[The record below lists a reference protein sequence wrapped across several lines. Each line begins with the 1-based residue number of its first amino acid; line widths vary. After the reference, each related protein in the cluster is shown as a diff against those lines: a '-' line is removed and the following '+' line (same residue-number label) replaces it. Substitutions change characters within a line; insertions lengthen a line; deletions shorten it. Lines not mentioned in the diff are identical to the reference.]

1 MFLDVAFTYGDFTGS
16 ELVVVVLK
24 LGLVE
29 VHVVGVGETVE
40 MGGTVDDCFEYV
52 VAAEGSG
59 VAPEG

>member
-1 MFLDVAFTYGDFTGS
+1 M
-16 ELVVVVLK
+16 VLK

-40 MGGTVDDCFEYV
+40 MGGTVDGCFEYV

-59 VAPEG
+59 VEPEG